1 MPTDTRTTNQNY
13 PKPYPSNLLA
23 EDVVRLRDALDD
35 IDADMAARVTSAN
48 VQTLIDTAVTDL
60 VAGAPAALDTLNE
73 LAAALD
79 DDAAFATT
87 VTTALAARLQL
98 SGGTM
103 TGAIDMGSNGITNLA
118 APSAGT
124 DAATKAFV
132 ESTDAARAT
141 ATTTAI
147 NDATA
152 ALPTLGLVIALG

>member
-35 IDADMAARVTSAN
+35 IDTDMAARP
-48 VQTLIDTAVTDL
+48 DTATVNGLITTAVNNILD
-60 VAGAPAALDTLNE
+60 GAPAALDSLNE
-73 LAAALD
+73 LAAALN
-79 DDAAFATT
+79 DDASFASTITT
-87 VTTALAARLQL
+87 TIAAKLGLA
-98 SGGTM
+98 GGTM
-103 TGAIDMGSNGITNLA
+103 TGAINMGSNGITNLA

-124 DAATKAFV
+124 DAANKAFV

-152 ALPTLGLVIALG
+152 ALPSLGLVIALG